1 MTIRTGRP
9 AALALLGLALAG
21 LALAGCSADSS
32 SQSTSAPAIA
42 PAQDNAKADGGTSGK
57 AADGTGAVPA
67 PPAGGQNSP
76 QLAPQLRSLIY
87 TGTLAVTVPDV
98 AKAADA
104 AGTVATAAG
113 GSIAGDNRTLDADRS
128 QAQLT
133 LRVPSDAFS
142 STMDKLATTLG
153 TETSRS
159 VSTQDVTQDLVDLD
173 ARLATQRASVDRV
186 RALLAKANTVG
197 EVVSI
202 ESELTK
208 READL
213 DSLEQRKTKLSGLVA
228 LSTITLNL
236 RAPAAPA
243 PAPVK
248 ADSGFLAGLKSGWQA
263 FVSSAKVFLT
273 VAGWLLP
280 WLIVIGLPAW
290 LILRF
295 VRARRRAAP
304 VVEPVPA
311 SVFSPMPAPAHLIP
325 AGRRPDSGPAAP
337 PAGTDPE

>member
-21 LALAGCSADSS
+21 LALAGCSADSG
-32 SQSTSAPAIA
+32 STSSTSVPAGGPA
-42 PAQDNAKADGGTSGK
+42 AQDNSKADSGT
-57 AADGTGAVPA
+57 GTGAVPA

-104 AGTVATAAG
+104 AGAVATAAG
-113 GSIAGDNRTLDADRS
+113 GNVAGDNRTLDADRS

-153 TETSRS
+153 TENSRS

-213 DSLEQRKTKLSGLVA
+213 DSLEQRRTKLSGLVA

-304 VVEPVPA
+304 VVEQVPATVFTPMPVPA
-311 SVFSPMPAPAHLIP
+311 HLTP
-325 AGRRPDSGPAAP
+325 AGRGAGSTPATQ

>member
-1 MTIRTGRP
+1 MTISTGRR

-21 LALAGCSADSS
+21 LALAGCSADSA
-32 SQSTSAPAIA
+32 STRSESAPAGA
-42 PAQDNAKADGGTSGK
+42 PAAQDNAKGDSGTSGK
-57 AADGTGAVPA
+57 AANGTDAVPA

-87 TGTLAVTVPDV
+87 TGTMAVTVLDV
-98 AKAADA
+98 TKAADA
-104 AGTVATAAG
+104 ARAAATAAG
-113 GSIAGDNRTLDADRS
+113 GAVAGDNRTLDADRS
-128 QAQLT
+128 EAQLT
-133 LRVPSDAFS
+133 LRVPSDAFA

-159 VSTQDVTQDLVDLD
+159 VSTQDVTEDLIDLD
-173 ARLATQRASVDRV
+173 ARLATQKASVDRV

-213 DSLEQRKTKLSGLVA
+213 DSLQQRKTKLSGLVA

-236 RAPAAPA
+236 RAPAAPS
-243 PAPVK
+243 PVPVQ
-248 ADSGFLAGLKSGWQA
+248 ADSGFLAGLKSGWDA
-263 FVSSAKVFLT
+263 FLSSAKVFLT

-280 WLIVIGLPAW
+280 WLIVIGIPTW

-295 VRARRRAAP
+295 ARGRRRSTLAA
-304 VVEPVPA
+304 E
-311 SVFSPMPAPAHLIP
+311 PAPAGIP
-325 AGRRPDSGPAAP
+325 TTPASIFTPYPGGARTPDQPA
-337 PAGTDPE
+337 AGTDPE